1 MMQLRFVLLAAT
13 LIGFAGCSNNKDFD
27 EDSAKDILEANPVS
41 LDSEQVTITQKQFDC
56 GMQAELW
63 DGLTQV
69 SQERSTARLSPEA
82 KQLGFSDD
90 IVAEPGYHQPYAQVR
105 GSFPLQVDQV
115 SAVRDGEESG
125 TKLVSAKAGV
135 KIPHACF
142 ENPLPLMAV
151 NKGKFREDSP
161 ASFLFRSSE
170 KGWRLEKLVH

>member
-1 MMQLRFVLLAAT
+1 MMQLRSVLLAAA
-13 LIGFAGCSNNKDFD
+13 LIGFAGCGNNKDFD
-27 EDSAKDILEANPVS
+27 EDRAKDILEATPVS

-69 SQERSTARLSPEA
+69 SQERSTAHLSAEA

-90 IVAEPGYHQPYAQVR
+90 IVTEPGYHQPYAQVR

-115 SAVRDGEESG
+115 SAIRDGEESG
-125 TKLVSAKAGV
+125 TKLVVAKAGI
-135 KIPHACF
+135 KIQNACF

-151 NKGKFREDSP
+151 NKGKFQEDSQ
-161 ASFLFRSSE
+161 ARFLFRSSDD
-170 KGWRLEKLVH
+170 GWRLEKLVH